1 MFILVGLGNP
11 GPSYAATRHNS
22 GFMVLDLLAREHR
35 LEFSRRSA
43 LCLLESGRIAGRVVL
58 LAKPQTFMNRSGE
71 AVAALHG
78 TYGFAPEDLLI
89 VLDDLDLPF
98 GQLRLRPAG
107 GPGTH
112 NGMRS
117 IVETL
122 GRQDFP
128 RLRFG
133 IGPGQGEA
141 ADFVLTPFSPEEA
154 DLLPELL
161 DRAARGVERFLAE
174 GTDRAMGWI
183 NPRAEAP
190 QEEP

>member
-11 GPSYAATRHNS
+11 GPAYATTRHNA
-22 GFMVLDLLAREHR
+22 GFMVLDLLARDHR
-35 LEFSRRSA
+35 LEFSRRA
-43 LCLLESGRIAGRVVL
+43 GMCLLASGRIAGQDVL

-78 TYGFAPEDLLI
+78 TYGFAPEDLLL

-98 GQLRLRPAG
+98 GQLRLRSEG

-122 GRQDFP
+122 GRKDFP

-133 IGPGQGEA
+133 IGPGHGEA
-141 ADFVLTPFSPEEA
+141 ADFVLAPFTPAEVA
-154 DLLPELL
+154 LLPGLL
-161 DRAARGVERFLAE
+161 DRAVRGVERFLAE
-174 GTDRAMGWI
+174 GTERAMGWI
-183 NPRAEAP
+183 NPRPEAP
-190 QEEP
+190 REDP